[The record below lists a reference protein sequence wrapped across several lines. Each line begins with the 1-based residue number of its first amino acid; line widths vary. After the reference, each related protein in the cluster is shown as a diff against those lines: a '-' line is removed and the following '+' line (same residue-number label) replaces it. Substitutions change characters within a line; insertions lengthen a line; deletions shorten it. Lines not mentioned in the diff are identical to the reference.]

1 MPSDEN
7 FTIASEATRVNGW
20 TKDKIMKETAN
31 NKLSFPEVWSGF
43 LEWRGHIGFNLDKD
57 IYLCAY
63 NGYDFDFRVI
73 IHELRRFRIHKV
85 HNFKLLDP
93 W

>member
-20 TKDKIMKETAN
+20 TKDSFLEDTTT

-43 LEWRGHIGFNLDKD
+43 LEWLGHIGFNLDKD

-63 NGYDFDFRVI
+63 NGYGFDFRVI
-73 IHELRRFRIHKV
+73 IHELRRFGIH
-85 HNFKLLDP
+85 
-93 W
+93 